1 MNRLKLSIF
10 TASALLALSTMV
22 SAAMD
27 VQTVQT
33 QWAKIKYA
41 TPEYQREDAFEK
53 LVEAIESEA
62 PQHRKDAEFLAWQG
76 IVLSTYAGE
85 KGGLGALGVVKK
97 ARKALEASLEVDPTA
112 LNGSAYTSLGALY
125 YQVPGWPV
133 GFGDDDKAKEY
144 LEKGLSL
151 NPNGIDSNYF
161 YADYLFE
168 QKEYRQAKETLSRAL
183 RAPPR
188 PNRESADNGRRLEIS
203 DLLAKVEKKL
213 RD

>member
-10 TASALLALSTMV
+10 TASTLLALSTMV

-41 TPEYQREDAFEK
+41 TPENQREDAFEK

-161 YADYLFE
+161 YAEYLFE
-168 QKEYRQAKETLSRAL
+168 QKEYQHAQQRLAMAL
-183 RAPPR
+183 AAPPR
-188 PNRESADNGRRLEIS
+188 ANREDADRGRREEIAE
-203 DLLAKVEKKL
+203 LQARIERKMN
-213 RD
+213 